1 MKTSIVRISVAALVV
16 AALILGIGVS
26 AYAQDPISPPPTI
39 PPQPDARPVP
49 FFIGHEAVA
58 KPIVAPTIPHN
69 PFMAPDEWSA
79 IHDDTY
85 MSDTYVSSGP
95 LGHNPIVSSVALGT
109 QDKPFGLTASVVV
122 DNAGLWVVS
131 YFKADP
137 TLGEHLPGGTVRQR
151 WELLVLVD
159 PDTLEILAGPLE
171 LPKGPVTE
179 RWDFPPGGYWY
190 RDNQDRIV
198 TATPVREI
206 WVISH
211 TYTPPY
217 EFTIEHKYNLTG
229 YIPEGDNI
237 QAMIPDF
244 SGRMWFTSKQGVVGV
259 LDTEASNGDGE
270 VLGSLQLGDELIEN
284 GSAADETGG
293 VYVGSSQAMYRF
305 DFDADADANGEPS
318 ITWRMPYDSGPP
330 QKSIS
335 LGSGTTPT
343 LMGQDY
349 VTIADNAEP
358 QIHVN
363 VYRRAKDIGDLPRLV
378 CSEPVFEPGQGVAEN
393 SLAATDR
400 SIIVENNF
408 GYTYWN
414 RIQHGSTTKPGF
426 ARIDIDEDGNGC
438 HTVWTNMEESA
449 PIITPKLS
457 LANGLFYTYTKP
469 KGPANTD
476 AWYFTAID
484 FETGQTVYKVLAG
497 TGPLFNAHMTVVYLL
512 PDQTAFIGVFGGFV
526 TIRDGP

>member
-1 MKTSIVRISVAALVV
+1 MKTSIVRMSVAALVV

-26 AYAQDPISPPPTI
+26 AYAQDPILPTPI
-39 PPQPDARPVP
+39 PTQENARPVP
-49 FFIGHEAVA
+49 FFIGREAVA
-58 KPIVAPTIPHN
+58 KPILAPEIPFN
-69 PFMAPDEWSA
+69 PFMA
-79 IHDDTY
+79 HDAYSTVHNDTY
-85 MSDTYVSSGP
+85 MSDTYFTLGP
-95 LGHNPIVSSVALGT
+95 LGHNLIVSSVALGT
-109 QDKPFGLTASVVV
+109 QVAPYAPVAIAASVTV
-122 DNAGLWVVS
+122 DEVGNWVVG

-137 TLGEHLPGGTVRQR
+137 TLGEPLLGGDVRER
-151 WELLVLVD
+151 WLIFTLVD
-159 PDTLEILAGPLE
+159 PDTLETLGTPLE
-171 LPKGPVTE
+171 LPRGPVTE

-211 TYTPPY
+211 TDTPPY
-217 EFTIEHKYNLTG
+217 EFTIEHKYDLTG

-259 LDTEASNGDGE
+259 LDTEANNSDGK

-284 GSAADETGG
+284 GSAADEAGG

-305 DFDADADANGEPS
+305 DADQDGKPS

-343 LMGQDY
+343 LMGTDY
-349 VTIADNAEP
+349 VTIVDNAEP

-363 VYRRAKDIGDLPRLV
+363 VYRRAIDIGDLPRLV

-408 GYTYWN
+408 GYTSFN
-414 RIQHGSTTKPGF
+414 RVQHGSTTKPGF

-469 KGPANTD
+469 RGPVNTD

-484 FETGQTVYKVLAG
+484 FETGQIVYKVLAG
-497 TGPLFNAHMTVVYLL
+497 TGPLYNAHMTVVYLL
-512 PDQTAFIGVFGGFV
+512 PDGTAFIGVLGGFV
-526 TIRDGP
+526 TIRDGQ